1 MICDAAKRAILPML
15 LAAAACAPTPAAQTA
30 PPPLAPGLARV
41 WIVRE
46 LEPGT
51 ALYAPYVTVDGVSM
65 GISPQSTAFY
75 RDLPP
80 GRHVFD
86 VENCLRHPEAARV
99 LDLRPG
105 EVASLQV
112 TSLENYAGWDCHPI
126 DAYYLSPVP
135 DQARPW
141 YLARLNYLGAR

>member
-1 MICDAAKRAILPML
+1 MICRAAKRAIPPVL
-15 LAAAACAPTPAAQTA
+15 LALAACVPTPAAQTA
-30 PPPLAPGLARV
+30 PPLAPGLARV

-51 ALYAPYVTVDGVSM
+51 DFYAPYVTVDGVSM
-65 GISPQSTAFY
+65 GISPQSSAFY

-99 LDLRPG
+99 LELRPG

-112 TSLENYAGWDCHPI
+112 TSLQNYAGWDCHPI
-126 DAYYLSPVP
+126 DAYYLSPLP
-135 DQARPW
+135 DRMRPY
-141 YLARLNYLGAR
+141 YLARVTYLGAR